1 MVDAKSTRLCVDNPE
16 FLHNSVTNYTT
27 MSYSQIPGILHKFS
41 TIVAIASTLSFAACS
56 APKSGRADSAATQA
70 GLRVALLTPGPVSDQ
85 AWNGGAFAGLMRIKD
100 SLGAR
105 ISHIQTK
112 TPAEFDENFRLY
124 GEQGYS
130 LVFGH
135 GFEYQDA
142 AQRIAPQF
150 PKTIYVTTSGTRTGA
165 NIAGLEFAFEDAAYL
180 AGIVAGATTKSGTI
194 GVIGG
199 NEIPPV
205 KRSFYAFE
213 QGAKSINPRVK
224 VITSYIGNWD
234 DASAG
239 KEQAI
244 AQIGR
249 GVDVIFQN
257 ADAAGLGVFQAVR
270 QAKGVR
276 IFGANSDQN
285 ALAPEVALG
294 SVVIDL
300 PHAFLLVAREVEAG
314 NFRPRVI
321 SLGMKTDVVRLALNP
336 VLRGT
341 IPAAALAAVDSVSKL
356 LVAGSFSAPV
366 PPTTAAVP

>member
-1 MVDAKSTRLCVDNPE
+1 MI
-16 FLHNSVTNYTT
+16 YT
-27 MSYSQIPGILHKFS
+27 ILTVARHHFS
-41 TIVAIASTLSFAACS
+41 TFSALLLSFALTACS
-56 APKSGRADSAATQA
+56 PTKSKTADSASAT
-70 GLRVALLTPGPVSDQ
+70 GVFRVALLTPGPVSDQ

-100 SLGAR
+100 SLGAK

-142 AQRIAPQF
+142 AERVGPAF
-150 PKTIYVTTSGTRTGA
+150 PKTIYITTSGSRTGA
-165 NIAGLEFAFEDAAYL
+165 NIAGLEFAFEDGAYL
-180 AGIVAGATTKSGTI
+180 AGIVAGATTKTGTI

-199 NEIPPV
+199 QEFPPV

-213 QGAKSINPRVK
+213 LGAKSINPKIK
-224 VITSYIGNWD
+224 VIASYIGNWD

-239 KEQAI
+239 KEQAL

-257 ADAAGLGVFQAVR
+257 ADAAGLGIFQAVR
-270 QAKGVR
+270 ESKGVR
-276 IFGANSDQN
+276 IFGSNSDQN
-285 ALAPEVALG
+285 ALAPEVTLA

-300 PHAFLLVAREVEAG
+300 PHAFLLVAREIKAG
-314 NFRPRVI
+314 TFKPRII
-321 SLGMKTDVVRLALNP
+321 SLGMRTDVVKLVINP
-336 VLRGT
+336 TLRAK
-341 IPAAALAAVDSVSKL
+341 IPATALAAVDSVTKL
-356 LVAGSFSAPV
+356 IVAGTFTAPV
-366 PPTTAAVP
+366 PPAAAPR

>member
-1 MVDAKSTRLCVDNPE
+1 MTYKQQTVFAAR
-16 FLHNSVTNYTT
+16 
-27 MSYSQIPGILHKFS
+27 FS
-41 TIVAIASTLSFAACS
+41 TFSALILALSLSACG
-56 APKSGRADSAATQA
+56 APKSKPSDSAAAATS

-85 AWNGGAFAGLMRIKD
+85 AWNGGAYAGLQRIKD

-105 ISHIQTK
+105 VSHIQTK

-130 LVFGH
+130 IVFGH
-135 GFEYQDA
+135 GFEYQEA
-142 AQRIAPQF
+142 AKRVAPDF
-150 PKTIYVTTSGTRTGA
+150 PKTVYVTTSGTTTGP
-165 NIAGLEFAFEDAAYL
+165 NIAGLEFAFEDGAYL

-199 NEIPPV
+199 QEIPPV

-213 QGAKSINPRVK
+213 AGAKSVNPTVK

-239 KEQAI
+239 KEQAL

-257 ADAAGLGVFQAVR
+257 ADAAGLGIFQAAR
-270 QAKGVR
+270 ESKGVR

-285 ALAPEVALG
+285 GLAPEVVLG

-300 PHAFLLVAREVEAG
+300 PHAFLLVAKEVQAG
-314 NFRPRVI
+314 TFKPRVI
-321 SLGMKTDVVRLALNP
+321 SLGMKTDVVRLVINP
-336 VLRGT
+336 VLRST
-341 IPAAALAAVDSVSKL
+341 IPPSALTAVDSVTKL
-356 LVAGSFSAPV
+356 LVAGTFSAPV
-366 PPTTAAVP
+366 PPVAAVAK